1 MQLTVKGKHLDVG
14 DSLREHV
21 RVNLTH
27 TTGKYFRDPV
37 DATVVFTKEK
47 NHRYKADISI
57 HLGSGIVLQAASEA
71 DDPYPAFDVASQR
84 VATRL
89 SRYKDRLRDHHRQEG
104 LSEEAAAAYTT
115 FSSNEN
121 EAESGKGGPAIVAE
135 MQTNLPTLAVSDAVM
150 RLELGD
156 LPALMFRNAGH
167 GGLNMVYRRKDGNIG
182 WVDPEDGTKKKE
194 KAEKAAPAKATKPVA
209 KPAAKA
215 PKLSKAAAKAILK
228 AAKMK
233 KAKASKRK

>member
-21 RVNLTH
+21 RANLTH
-27 TTGKYFRDPV
+27 TAGKYFRDPI
-37 DATVVFTKEK
+37 DATVIFTKEK

-104 LSEEAAAAYTT
+104 LSEAVAAAYTT
-115 FSSNEN
+115 FASSNEN
-121 EAESGKGGPAIVAE
+121 EAEDGKAGGPAIVAE
-135 MQTNLPTLAVSDAVM
+135 MQTQVPNLAVSDAVM

-156 LPALMFRNAGH
+156 LPALLFRNAGH
-167 GGLNMVYRRKDGNIG
+167 GGYNMVYRRKDGNIG
-182 WVDPEDGTKKKE
+182 WVDPADGAKKE
-194 KAEKAAPAKATKPVA
+194 KKAAPKAAKPKAKAAKAKA
-209 KPAAKA
+209 KPAAKKA
-215 PKLSKAAAKAILK
+215 PSKG
-228 AAKMK
+228 
-233 KAKASKRK
+233 SKRR